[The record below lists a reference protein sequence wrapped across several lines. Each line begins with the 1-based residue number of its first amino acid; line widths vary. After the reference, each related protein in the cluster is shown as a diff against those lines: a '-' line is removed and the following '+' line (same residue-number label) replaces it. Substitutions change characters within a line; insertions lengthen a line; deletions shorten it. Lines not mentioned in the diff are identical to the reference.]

1 MNFDEFINNP
11 RTHAVAGAAAAGLS
25 MVFPQYAALLQV
37 LSGAFVG
44 AAVQTPSS
52 VNQAIVREHKARSK

>member
-11 RTHAVAGAAAAGLS
+11 RTHAIAGAAAAGLS
-25 MVFPQYAALLQV
+25 MAFPQYSNMLQI
-37 LSGAFVG
+37 LSGTFFG

-52 VNQAIVREHKARSK
+52 VNQQIVREHKAKHK